1 MRVLITGGAGFVGS
15 HIADACVER
24 GYVTTVLDNLVT
36 GRRENIPAGAAWI
49 NANISTDPLE
59 PIFERVKPDVV
70 FHLAA
75 NASVSVSVKAPLFDQ
90 QVNIQGTIQLLEAA
104 VKHNV
109 RKIIYA
115 SSAAIY
121 GNPAYLPIDEQHPI
135 APLSPYGISKYVPE
149 LYLRIYRN
157 LHNLNFTALRYA
169 NIYGPRQIAE
179 GEGGVVA
186 IFTDHVVKGEPITIQ
201 GDGEQT
207 RDFIYISDIVAANL
221 AAIEHGDGGCFNIG
235 TGQVTSIN
243 DLVQTL
249 QQTNERPIVV
259 HHAPPREGD
268 IRHSYFNCTHAK
280 EGLQWEPTVTLA
292 EGLQR
297 TMHYYRNH
305 LD

>member
-15 HIADACVER
+15 HIADACVDR
-24 GYVTTVLDNLVT
+24 RYDTYIVDNLMT
-36 GRRENIPAGAAWI
+36 GRKENIPAQATWI
-49 NANISTDPLE
+49 NADIATDQLE
-59 PIFERVKPDVV
+59 TIFAKVKPDIV
-70 FHLAA
+70 FHHAA
-75 NASVSVSVKAPLFDQ
+75 NASVSVSVKNPMLDQ
-90 QVNIQGTIQLLEAA
+90 QVNIQGTIQILEAA

-109 RKIIYA
+109 RKVVYA

-121 GNPAYLPIDEQHPI
+121 GNPAYLPIDEKHPI

-149 LYLRIYRN
+149 LYLHTYRN

-207 RDFIYISDIVAANL
+207 RDFIYVSDIVAVNL
-221 AAIEHGDGGCFNIG
+221 AAIEHGDGESYNIG

-243 DLVQTL
+243 DLVKTM
-249 QQTNERPIVV
+249 QQTSDQPIIVQ
-259 HHAPPREGD
+259 HTAPREGD
-268 IRHSYFNCTHAK
+268 IRHSYFNLNAAK
-280 EGLQWEPTVTLA
+280 TGLQWEPKVSLS
-292 EGLQR
+292 EGLQQ
-297 TMHYYRNH
+297 TLEYYRKQA
-305 LD
+305 